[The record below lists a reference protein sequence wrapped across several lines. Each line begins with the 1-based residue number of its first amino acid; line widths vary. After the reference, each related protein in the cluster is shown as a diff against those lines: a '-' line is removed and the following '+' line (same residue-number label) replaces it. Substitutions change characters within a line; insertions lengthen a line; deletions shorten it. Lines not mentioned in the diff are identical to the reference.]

1 MGKKKHQD
9 SDNYIDFP
17 QDSEPSV
24 PEEEPLDEE
33 EENEDGE
40 SEDVFVEDESD
51 IAMMRKLEEDDAQR
65 ALSAI
70 VLEEEIGFKPTFDWS
85 TVPDSDLSRF
95 AALKT
100 ADKAEIENS
109 SWKSLS
115 AMRRWMVG
123 LACIRLGLHDMF
135 REIANSIIKLRKAPP
150 ELCMEDIYLELVRD
164 YAETKEYDQAFKM
177 LDKFEKTFPS
187 EMYAALRV
195 RGLIYY
201 EMGDADKGKELIDKV
216 IKWRFNQDIEGFQD
230 DRSSYSSDQR
240 DGVIQYE
247 VGYALLNMKH
257 YEQARDYFER
267 AQGLAKMNGNYDL
280 MMAIDDALAVTI
292 RYLNGEEQI
301 F

>member
-100 ADKAEIENS
+100 A
-109 SWKSLS
+109 
-115 AMRRWMVG
+115 
-123 LACIRLGLHDMF
+123 
-135 REIANSIIKLRKAPP
+135 
-150 ELCMEDIYLELVRD
+150 
-164 YAETKEYDQAFKM
+164 
-177 LDKFEKTFPS
+177 
-187 EMYAALRV
+187 
-195 RGLIYY
+195 
-201 EMGDADKGKELIDKV
+201 
-216 IKWRFNQDIEGFQD
+216 
-230 DRSSYSSDQR
+230 
-240 DGVIQYE
+240 
-247 VGYALLNMKH
+247 
-257 YEQARDYFER
+257 
-267 AQGLAKMNGNYDL
+267 
-280 MMAIDDALAVTI
+280 
-292 RYLNGEEQI
+292 
-301 F
+301 